1 MKLSIDKTLWKL
13 RVSLVLARMWPLVKR
28 LWRLIYPPTKRKIHR
43 ALHVAGMA
51 LTGLLMLAVW
61 SGTKHHPIWKHV
73 AETLSPLIPLLTSWR
88 ASLGWVE
95 RRVDAS
101 GLPSGDEVLSDDD
114 VILPPS
120 DRDDAVPEEADQ
132 LAVTGVHGKGN
143 L

>member
-1 MKLSIDKTLWKL
+1 M
-13 RVSLVLARMWPLVKR
+13 VVM
-28 LWRLIYPPTKRKIHR
+28 
-43 ALHVAGMA
+43 HVAGMA

-61 SGTKHHPIWKHV
+61 SGTKHHPVWKHV
-73 AETLSPLIPLLTSWR
+73 AETLSPLIPLRTSWR

-95 RRVDAS
+95 RKVDAS
-101 GLPSGDEVLSDDD
+101 GLPDGEEVASDDD